1 MIIRV
6 NPHSFLSATYVNTEG
21 RAQRT
26 VAAIQPPGMAR
37 EDWKVIR
44 AISEF
49 AGETLPY
56 DNIGEL
62 RARMTQVNNVRIIKN
77 LKFGLSTQHSAVSVY
92 YLKLRCI
99 YWILFL
105 I

>member
-1 MIIRV
+1 MTATV
-6 NPHSFLSATYVNTEG
+6 GTYVNTEG

-26 VAAIQPPGMAR
+26 IAAIQPPGMAR

-56 DNIGEL
+56 NNIGEL
-62 RARMTQVNNVRIIKN
+62 RARMTQVWKCNF
-77 LKFGLSTQHSAVSVY
+77 LE
-92 YLKLRCI
+92 YLGS
-99 YWILFL
+99 F
-105 I
+105 